1 MKKKCS
7 RCGEV
12 KDASLFQV
20 RRASNDGLTA
30 ACKSCLSEYDKTR
43 ANLKHRVD
51 ARAAYQKTDAGVTAV
66 YRAKKKY
73 AESHRTDAAKRL
85 IEYRKNNPAKARAHD
100 LVSYAKKIG
109 HLSPEPCQICGSTKN
124 IHAHH
129 DDYAKP
135 LNVRWLCAS
144 HHKQWHRDNGEALNP

>member
-43 ANLKHRVD
+43 ANLKHRVE
-51 ARAAYQKTDAGVTAV
+51 ARAAYQKT
-66 YRAKKKY
+66 
-73 AESHRTDAAKRL
+73 ESGIAASSK
-85 IEYRKNNPAKARAHD
+85 AKARYISRNQNKRNAHNI
-100 LVSYAKKIG
+100 VSNAIRDKK
-109 HLSPEPCQICGSTKN
+109 LFRMPCEVCG
-124 IHAHH
+124 IIEGVHAHH

-135 LNVRWLCAS
+135 LNIRWLCS
-144 HHKQWHRDNGEALNP
+144 FHHRQWHKCNGEALNP